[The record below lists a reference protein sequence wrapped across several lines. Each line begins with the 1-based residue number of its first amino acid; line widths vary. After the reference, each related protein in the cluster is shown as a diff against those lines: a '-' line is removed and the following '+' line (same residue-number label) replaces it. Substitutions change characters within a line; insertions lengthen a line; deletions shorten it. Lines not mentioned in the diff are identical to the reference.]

1 MMRMMDNCSL
11 NTSQVKEIQ
20 DDLNYY
26 VESNQDVDFIENE
39 MMYDDMD
46 LEEVQASVYATS
58 KLSFNMLQLQFQSN

>member
-11 NTSQVKEIQ
+11 DTSQVKEIQ

-26 VESNQDVDFIENE
+26 VDSNQDADFMENE

-46 LEEVQASVYATS
+46 LEEAQSAVFSTS
-58 KLSFNMLQLQFQSN
+58 MYIVKIN